1 MASVF
6 SQVRVFDSA
15 AACPGAAP
23 VRSVFLPRA
32 AAGGGCG
39 LARPLPPRPP
49 APGVRG
55 GGDGG
60 APARAAAGASTAGK
74 AGPGAVRD
82 VPFGVSTR
90 AGRTRYEP
98 GTQSPGRIARSA
110 MNPRP
115 RRAGAV
121 RRIGIPIPY
130 YRVTRASRAR
140 ACGRGPRAVCAL
152 AAARHGARST
162 VRRGAG
168 GVSVPARQ
176 VRESQLALL
185 KVV

>member
-98 GTQSPGRIARSA
+98 RYPV
-110 MNPRP
+110 PRP
-115 RRAGAV
+115 HRPIRDESA
-121 RRIGIPIPY
+121 IG
-130 YRVTRASRAR
+130 
-140 ACGRGPRAVCAL
+140 G
-152 AAARHGARST
+152 
-162 VRRGAG
+162 
-168 GVSVPARQ
+168 PARFG
-176 VRESQLALL
+176 A
-185 KVV
+185 